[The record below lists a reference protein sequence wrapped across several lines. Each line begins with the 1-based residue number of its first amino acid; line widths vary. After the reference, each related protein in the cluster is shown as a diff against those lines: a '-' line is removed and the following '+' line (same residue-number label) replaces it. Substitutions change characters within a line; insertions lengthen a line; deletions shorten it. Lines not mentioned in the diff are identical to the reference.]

1 MENNVKGGKKMNPK
15 ILTFIGLGLTLAG
28 TLVSTI
34 VTNQTQEL
42 LINEAINAKI
52 ANLPK

>member
-1 MENNVKGGKKMNPK
+1 MNPK

-28 TLVSTI
+28 TIVSGI
-34 VTNQTQEL
+34 ASNQTQQV
-42 LINEAINAKI
+42 LINEAVNAKL

>member
-1 MENNVKGGKKMNPK
+1 MNPK

-34 VTNQTQEL
+34 ATNQTQQL
-42 LINEAINAKI
+42 LIDEAVNAKI
-52 ANLPK
+52 SNLPK

>member
-1 MENNVKGGKKMNPK
+1 MNPK

-34 VTNQTQEL
+34 ASNQTQKL
-42 LINEAINAKI
+42 LIDEAVNAKI
-52 ANLPK
+52 TNLPK